1 MTSSPKTFG
10 KKEKQVSKKTIDALF
25 SGGNS
30 RSMSAYPLR
39 VVFMRKERCETEEPA
54 QVMVSV
60 SKRHFKHAVKRNR
73 VKRQM
78 REAYRLTICQHLT
91 EIYTPA
97 PRQLNI
103 AFVWLADRLYT
114 TRDIEKRM
122 VKALGKMRAMQTHGQ
137 QPQAS
142 EMQSDE

>member
-10 KKEKQVSKKTIDALF
+10 KKEKLVSKKAIDALF

-60 SKRHFKHAVKRNR
+60 SKRHFKRAVKRNR
-73 VKRQM
+73 VKRQI
-78 REAYRLTICQHLT
+78 REAYRLNKHLLHEALEQKKDT
-91 EIYTPA
+91 A
-97 PRQLNI
+97 VAM
-103 AFVWLADRLYT
+103 AFIW
-114 TRDIEKRM
+114 
-122 VKALGKMRAMQTHGQ
+122 
-137 QPQAS
+137 
-142 EMQSDE
+142 QSDELAETALITEKMQSLLSRMAEKISR

>member
-10 KKEKQVSKKTIDALF
+10 KKEKLVSKKTIDALF

-60 SKRHFKHAVKRNR
+60 SKRHFKRAVKRNR
-73 VKRQM
+73 VKRQI
-78 REAYRLTICQHLT
+78 REAYRLNKHLLYEALEQRKDT
-91 EIYTPA
+91 A
-97 PRQLNI
+97 VAM
-103 AFVWLADRLYT
+103 AFIW
-114 TRDIEKRM
+114 
-122 VKALGKMRAMQTHGQ
+122 
-137 QPQAS
+137 
-142 EMQSDE
+142 QSDELAETALITEKMQSLLSRMAEKISR